1 MSAATRPARQP
12 APPPDAAAALAWV
25 DAHRACFGW
34 STRAWARP
42 WRDFV
47 RAHPG
52 LHVGDA
58 LELGAGPRSSLAPLL
73 LGLAE
78 RVECSVYDSAA
89 LPAVRA
95 LNAGLLDAGHHARL
109 RYSQHDL
116 RTLEGRWDLIAMKS
130 VLGGVFRLH
139 DSRLADVHAMLAR
152 LVQRNLKPGGL
163 LVTLDNGRTALAPLL
178 ARARCAAQWLAAVR
192 ARRPAAGRC
201 ALRIWRSGHG
211 LCRHPLGRRRRAHR
225 RPALRLRPAAHPAGA
240 PVCGTPERVSPPAM
254 SANPAARS
262 AEGGPVSA
270 PGRRSPARS
279 PARRVRQ

>member
-178 ARARCAAQWLAAVR
+178 ARAVR
-192 ARRPAAGRC
+192 GAMAGGCSRAPTCRRPMRITDLAFWAW
-201 ALRIWRSGHG
+201 AL
-211 LCRHPLGRRRRAHR
+211 P
-225 RPALRLRPAAHPAGA
+225 PPAGA
-240 PVCGTPERVSPPAM
+240 PQARASTTCSTAATGCSPRWRASM
-254 SANPAARS
+254 RYT
-262 AEGGPVSA
+262 
-270 PGRRSPARS
+270 
-279 PARRVRQ
+279 

>member
-52 LHVGDA
+52 LRVGDA

-178 ARARCAAQWLAAVR
+178 ARRG
-192 ARRPAAGRC
+192 ARRNGWRLFARADLPPADAHYGFGVLGMGSAATRWGAAG
-201 ALRIWRSGHG
+201 ARIDDLLYGCDR
-211 LCRHPLGRRRRAHR
+211 LLTPLARQYAVHLNVYR
-225 RPALRLRPAAHPAGA
+225 RPP
-240 PVCGTPERVSPPAM
+240 
-254 SANPAARS
+254 
-262 AEGGPVSA
+262 
-270 PGRRSPARS
+270 
-279 PARRVRQ
+279 